1 MKNLPI
7 VYKILVILAV
17 FGAYAI
23 AAAFYAGEK
32 IKSVD
37 TAYTALM
44 EQEQRAAQYLSKSNR
59 AFQNARATIGD
70 AIMVSDDASVAAAKD
85 EYANARKSF
94 EDFMTIAIKAL
105 PDDQDLKSFQ
115 QRGIDVLDK
124 NCAASFAAGAATST
138 DAEIMS
144 AMELFRKDCQPNF
157 PPLSKEIADKTKMLE
172 ETADKLSDDLTV
184 DSYFTANS
192 TLIGMI
198 TGTILIMAAAYVAV
212 RAWLVAPLDAI
223 RSNMVTLADGDLTV
237 DVAGRDRGDEIGK
250 MAGAVQVFKDNA
262 LRARDLESQSEQM
275 RGDAE
280 RNRQTEQQR
289 AAREAEQL
297 RIATSTLGENLKRL
311 ASGDLTCR
319 IDTAFATEYEG
330 LRSDFNATVEQLSQA
345 MASVSIAVQN
355 MDSGT
360 REISSGASDLSKRTE
375 QQAASLEETAAA
387 LDEITANVSSSS
399 KLTEEARTVAQSAN
413 QSAAHSA
420 QVVAHAEEAM
430 ERIEQSSQQIS
441 NIIGVIDEIA
451 FQTNLLALNAG
462 VEAARAGEAG
472 KGFAVVAQEVRE
484 LAQRSAQ
491 AAKEIKGLIQNSTSE
506 VESGVKLVRDTGEA
520 LKTIGDYIGTI
531 NRHMESIATSARE
544 QSTGLAEVNVAVNQM
559 DQTTQQN
566 AAMVEQST
574 AAAASLA
581 QEAGKLRDL
590 VAQFRLEHGAAAQT
604 AALRQTAA
612 AMARPASASRPA
624 PAARP
629 APARPAA
636 KAASYGNT
644 AVKDEWE
651 EF

>member
-1 MKNLPI
+1 MKNTPI
-7 VYKILVILAV
+7 VYKVLLILIV
-17 FGAYAI
+17 FGVYAI
-23 AAAFYAGEK
+23 AASLYAGQK
-32 IKSVD
+32 IKQVD
-37 TAYTALM
+37 TAYSELLLK
-44 EQEQRAAQYLSKSNR
+44 EQRAAQFLAKSNR
-59 AFQNARATIGD
+59 AFQNARAAIGET
-70 AIMVSDDASVAAAKD
+70 IMVSDPAAVETAKA
-85 EYANARKSF
+85 EFSAARKSF
-94 EDFMTIAIKAL
+94 DDFSNTAIKAL
-105 PDDQDLKSFQ
+105 PDDQNLKAFREQ
-115 QRGIDVLDK
+115 GIAILDK
-124 NCAASFAAGAATST
+124 DCATSFTAGAATTS
-138 DAEIMS
+138 DAEVLKAI
-144 AMELFRKDCQPNF
+144 EIFRSQCQPKF
-157 PPLSKEIADKTKMLE
+157 PPLSKEIAEKTKKLE
-172 ETADKLSDDLTV
+172 AVAAEVSDELTAESI
-184 DSYFTANS
+184 FTANS
-192 TLIGMI
+192 TLAGMVIGTAI
-198 TGTILIMAAAYVAV
+198 IMAAAYFAI
-212 RAWLVAPLDAI
+212 RAWLVAPLDMM
-223 RSNMVTLADGDLTV
+223 RSGMAKLADGDLNV
-237 DVAGRDRGDEIGK
+237 DVTGRDRRDEIGR
-250 MAGAVQVFKDNA
+250 MAVAVQVFKDNA
-262 LRARDLESQSEQM
+262 LRARELEGQSEQL
-275 RGDAE
+275 RSEAE
-280 RNRQTEQQR
+280 RNRVAEQQR
-289 AAREAEQL
+289 TAREAEQL
-297 RIATSTLGENLKRL
+297 RIATSTLGENLKKL

-319 IDTAFATEYEG
+319 IDTAFAAEYES
-330 LRSDFNATVEQLSQA
+330 LRADFNVTVQQLSQTI
-345 MASVSIAVQN
+345 ASVSVAVQN

-399 KLTEEARTVAQSAN
+399 KLTDEARGVAQSAN
-413 QSAAHSA
+413 QSAAQSA

-430 ERIEQSSQQIS
+430 QRIEQSSQQIS

-520 LKTIGDYIGTI
+520 LKTIGGYIGTI

-590 VAQFRLEHGAAAQT
+590 VAQFRLDQGATNQT

-612 AMARPASASRPA
+612 AMARPVAASRPA
-624 PAARP
+624 AARP

-636 KAASYGNT
+636 KAASHGNA

>member
-1 MKNLPI
+1 MLCAIMASIATLSAVSLSSVSSMGAATETIGNYWFERLLTAREIKGAFSNVRLALARHAMIANKSDFDAEEKNYGEAQAALEKAI
-7 VYKILVILAV
+7 NVYDAGVRTEHGRALIQDIKPLIAD
-17 FGAYAI
+17 YY
-23 AAAFYAGEK
+23 AAAADFVELIKNDKKSQAFPVFRTELKPKADIVNEK
-32 IKSVD
+32 ISELVD
-37 TAYTALM
+37 FIA
-44 EQEQRAAQYLSKSNR
+44 SN
-59 AFQNARATIGD
+59 AKTNVEEAD
-70 AIMVSDDASVAAAKD
+70 A
-85 EYANARKSF
+85 
-94 EDFMTIAIKAL
+94 
-105 PDDQDLKSFQ
+105 
-115 QRGIDVLDK
+115 
-124 NCAASFAAGAATST
+124 AAGAAFAWTLAIALT
-138 DAEIMS
+138 
-144 AMELFRKDCQPNF
+144 AM
-157 PPLSKEIADKTKMLE
+157 
-172 ETADKLSDDLTV
+172 
-184 DSYFTANS
+184 
-192 TLIGMI
+192 G
-198 TGTILIMAAAYVAV
+198 MAAGGIYFAISGVANPIQGITTSM
-212 RAWLVAPLDAI
+212 R
-223 RSNMVTLADGDLTV
+223 NLASGDTASEIPF
-237 DVAGRDRGDEIGK
+237 AGRADEIGA
-250 MAGAVQVFKDNA
+250 MAGAVEVFRQNA
-262 LRARDLESQSEQM
+262 VNSRRLEEEAS
-275 RGDAE
+275 A
-280 RNRQTEQQR
+280 NRSQTEQTRLAEQQR
-289 AAREAEQL
+289 VAREAEQL
-297 RIATSTLGENLKRL
+297 RIATSTLGDSLKRL

-319 IDTAFATEYEG
+319 IDAAFAAEYES
-330 LRSDFNATVEQLSQA
+330 LRGDFNATVQQLSQA
-345 MASVSIAVQN
+345 MSSVSVAVQN

-399 KLTEEARTVAQSAN
+399 KLTDEARTVAQSAN
-413 QSAAHSA
+413 QSAAQSA

-430 ERIEQSSQQIS
+430 QRIEQSSQQIS

-506 VESGVKLVRDTGEA
+506 VESGVRLVRDTGEA
-520 LKTIGDYIGTI
+520 LKTIGGYIGTI

-590 VAQFRLEHGAAAQT
+590 VAQFRLEHGAAVQT

-612 AMARPASASRPA
+612 AMARPALVSR

-629 APARPAA
+629 APARAA
-636 KAASYGNT
+636 VKSVAHGHA